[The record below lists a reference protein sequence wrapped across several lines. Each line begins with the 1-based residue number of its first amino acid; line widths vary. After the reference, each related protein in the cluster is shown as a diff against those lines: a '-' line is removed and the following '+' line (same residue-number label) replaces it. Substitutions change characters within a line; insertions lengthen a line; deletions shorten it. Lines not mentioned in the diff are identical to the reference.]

1 MELNS
6 NLDGGVKM
14 YINRDISKIILDARK
29 MAKVILV
36 TGPRQVGKTTM
47 LQKELGKSYDY
58 VTLDDYDDLQM
69 AKEDPKLFFKQN
81 PLPVMID
88 EVQYAPEIFRTIKLE
103 VDRKDEKGLI
113 ILTGSQ
119 AYHLMKHISESLA
132 GRIMI
137 FEMSGLS
144 LRELYNIDFSAPF
157 IPCDDYLNDRKQH
170 IYQYDNLWN
179 KIHRG
184 SLPALQD
191 EDIHWDWYYR
201 DYIKTYIE
209 RDIRDLI
216 NVKDEMKFYQ
226 FLVSLAARAGQVIVC
241 NDIAND
247 VGVNLKTVQ
256 SWISIL
262 ETSGIIH
269 VVQPYFN
276 NILKRAIKSPK
287 LYFMDTGLLCYLVGW
302 NTPKSAMSG
311 AMSGNIFENF
321 VVSEIIKSF
330 INAGADTRNIFYY
343 RDKDKKEID
352 LVIKNQNTLYPI
364 EIKLESSPRK
374 EWTKNLSVLDKITDM
389 NIARGIVLCQCD
401 KILYLNDKDIAVPIE
416 YI

>member
-1 MELNS
+1 MLLKEFDYSFISL
-6 NLDGGVKM
+6 LDYK
-14 YINRDISKIILDARK
+14 KL
-29 MAKVILV
+29 L
-36 TGPRQVGKTTM
+36 
-47 LQKELGKSYDY
+47 L
-58 VTLDDYDDLQM
+58 

-88 EVQYAPEIFRTIKLE
+88 EVQYAPEIFRAIKLE
-103 VDRKDEKGLI
+103 VDRKDEKGLV

-119 AYHLMKHISESLA
+119 AYHLMKPISESLA

-144 LRELYNIDFSAPF
+144 LRELYHVSFLLPF
-157 IPCDDYLNDRKQH
+157 IPSDDYLKDRKKSLV
-170 IYQYDNLWN
+170 QYDNLWD
-179 KIHRG
+179 KIQKG

-191 EDIHWDWYYR
+191 ENMNWDWYYR
-201 DYIKTYIE
+201 DYVKTYIE
-209 RDIRDLI
+209 RDIRELI

-226 FLVSLAARAGQVIVC
+226 FLVSLAARTGQVIVC

-247 VGVNLKTVQ
+247 VGVNLKTIQ
-256 SWISIL
+256 NWISIL
-262 ETSGIIH
+262 KTSGIIH
-269 VVQPYFN
+269 IIQPYYN

-330 INAGADTRNIFYY
+330 INTGADTRNIYYY
-343 RDKDKKEID
+343 RDKEKKEID
-352 LVIKNQNTLYPI
+352 LVIKAQNTLYPI
-364 EIKLESSPRK
+364 EIKMGATPRK
-374 EWTKNLSVLDKITDM
+374 DWTKNFCVFDKITDM
-389 NIARGIVLCQCD
+389 NIAQGIVLCQCD
-401 KILYLNDKDIAVPIE
+401 KILCLNDNDIAVPIE

>member
-1 MELNS
+1 MYLERAIMETIRKAL
-6 NLDGGVKM
+6 KM
-14 YINRDISKIILDARK
+14 SKVVFIY
-29 MAKVILV
+29 
-36 TGPRQVGKTTM
+36 GPRYCGKKTT
-47 LQKELGKSYDY
+47 LLKEFDYSYVSLLDY
-58 VTLDDYDDLQM
+58 KKLLLV
-69 AKEDPKLFFKQN
+69 KEDPKLFFKQN

-88 EVQYAPEIFRTIKLE
+88 EVQYAPEIFRAIKLE
-103 VDRKDEKGLI
+103 VDRKDEKGLV

-144 LRELYNIDFSAPF
+144 LRELYHVSFPLPF
-157 IPCDDYLNDRKQH
+157 IPSDDYLKDRKKSLV
-170 IYQYDNLWN
+170 QYDNLWD
-179 KIHRG
+179 KIQKG

-191 EDIHWDWYYR
+191 ENMNWDWYYR
-201 DYIKTYIE
+201 DYVKTYIE
-209 RDIRDLI
+209 RDIRELI

-247 VGVNLKTVQ
+247 VGVNLKTIQ
-256 SWISIL
+256 NWISIL

-269 VVQPYFN
+269 IIQPYYN

-330 INAGADTRNIFYY
+330 INTGADTRNIYYY
-343 RDKDKKEID
+343 RDKEKKEID
-352 LVIKNQNTLYPI
+352 LVIKAQNTLYPI
-364 EIKLESSPRK
+364 EIKMGATPRK
-374 EWTKNLSVLDKITDM
+374 DWTKNFCVLDKITDM
-389 NIARGIVLCQCD
+389 NIAQGIVLCQCD
-401 KILYLNDKDIAVPIE
+401 KILCLNDNDIAVPIE

>member
-1 MELNS
+1 MYLERAIMETIRKA
-6 NLDGGVKM
+6 VAM
-14 YINRDISKIILDARK
+14 SKVVFIY
-29 MAKVILV
+29 
-36 TGPRQVGKTTM
+36 GPRYCGKKTM
-47 LQKELGKSYDY
+47 LIKEFEYNYSFISLLDY
-58 VTLDDYDDLQM
+58 KKLLL

-88 EVQYAPEIFRTIKLE
+88 EVQYAPEIFRAIKLE
-103 VDRKDEKGLI
+103 VDRKDEKGLV

-137 FEMSGLS
+137 FEMLGLS
-144 LRELYNIDFSAPF
+144 LRELYHVSFLLPF
-157 IPCDDYLNDRKQH
+157 IPSDDYLKDRKKSLV
-170 IYQYDNLWN
+170 QYDNLWD
-179 KIHRG
+179 KIQKG

-191 EDIHWDWYYR
+191 ENINWDWYYR
-201 DYIKTYIE
+201 DYVKTYIE
-209 RDIRDLI
+209 RDIRELI

-247 VGVNLKTVQ
+247 VGVNLKTIQ
-256 SWISIL
+256 NWISIL

-269 VVQPYFN
+269 IIQPYYN

-330 INAGADTRNIFYY
+330 INTGADTRNIYYY
-343 RDKDKKEID
+343 RDKEKKEID
-352 LVIKNQNTLYPI
+352 LVIKAQNTLYPI
-364 EIKLESSPRK
+364 EIKMGATPRK
-374 EWTKNLSVLDKITDM
+374 DWTKNFCVLDKITDVT
-389 NIARGIVLCQCD
+389 IARAIVLSQCD
-401 KILYLNDKDIAVPIE
+401 KILYLNDNDIAVPIE

>member
-1 MELNS
+1 
-6 NLDGGVKM
+6 M
-14 YINRDISKIILDARK
+14 YINRDISKTISDARK
-29 MAKVILV
+29 MAKVILIY
-36 TGPRQVGKTTM
+36 GPRYCGKKTM
-47 LQKELGKSYDY
+47 LLKEFDY
-58 VTLDDYDDLQM
+58 SFISLLDYKKLLL

-88 EVQYAPEIFRTIKLE
+88 EVQYAPEIFRAIKLE
-103 VDRKDEKGLI
+103 VDRKDEKGLV

-137 FEMSGLS
+137 FEMSDLS
-144 LRELYNIDFSAPF
+144 LRELYHVSFPLPF
-157 IPCDDYLNDRKQH
+157 IPSDDYLKDRKKSLV
-170 IYQYDNLWN
+170 QYDNLWD
-179 KIHRG
+179 KIQKG

-191 EDIHWDWYYR
+191 ENMNWDWYYR
-201 DYIKTYIE
+201 DYVKTYIE
-209 RDIRDLI
+209 RDIRELI

-247 VGVNLKTVQ
+247 VGVNLKTIQ
-256 SWISIL
+256 NWISIL
-262 ETSGIIH
+262 KTSGIIH
-269 VVQPYFN
+269 IIQPYYN

-311 AMSGNIFENF
+311 NIFENF

-330 INAGADTRNIFYY
+330 INTGADTRNIYYY
-343 RDKDKKEID
+343 RDKEKKEID
-352 LVIKNQNTLYPI
+352 LVIKAQNTLYPI
-364 EIKLESSPRK
+364 EIKMGATPRK
-374 EWTKNLSVLDKITDM
+374 DWTKNFCVFDKITDM
-389 NIARGIVLCQCD
+389 NIAQGIVLCQCD
-401 KILYLNDKDIAVPIE
+401 KILCLNDNDIAVPIE

>member
-1 MELNS
+1 
-6 NLDGGVKM
+6 M
-14 YINRDISKIILDARK
+14 YINREISKIISDARK

-47 LQKELGKSYDY
+47 LQRELGDAYDY
-58 VTLDDYDDLQM
+58 VTLDDYDDLQL

-88 EVQYAPEIFRTIKLE
+88 EVQYAPEIFRAIKLE
-103 VDRKDEKGLI
+103 VDRKDEKGLV

-144 LRELYNIDFSAPF
+144 LRELYHVSFPSPF
-157 IPCDDYLNDRKQH
+157 IPSDDYLKDRKKSLV
-170 IYQYDNLWN
+170 QYDNIWD
-179 KIHRG
+179 KIQRG

-191 EDIHWDWYYR
+191 ENMNWDWYYR
-201 DYIKTYIE
+201 DYVKTYIE
-209 RDIRDLI
+209 RDIRELI

-247 VGVNLKTVQ
+247 VGVNLKTIQ
-256 SWISIL
+256 NWISIL

-269 VVQPYFN
+269 IIQPYYN

-330 INAGADTRNIFYY
+330 INVGADTRNIFYY
-343 RDKDKKEID
+343 RDKEKKEID
-352 LVIKNQNTLYPI
+352 LVIKAQNTLYPI
-364 EIKLESSPRK
+364 EIKMGATPRK
-374 EWTKNLSVLDKITDM
+374 DWTKNFCVLDKITDM
-389 NIARGIVLCQCD
+389 KIVRGIVLCQCD
-401 KILYLNDKDIAVPIE
+401 KILYLNDNDIAVPIE

>member
-1 MELNS
+1 
-6 NLDGGVKM
+6 M
-14 YINRDISKIILDARK
+14 YIKRSIVKTIRKAII
-29 MAKVILV
+29 MSKVIYIY
-36 TGPRQVGKTTM
+36 GPRNCGKKTM
-47 LQKELGKSYDY
+47 LLKEFGCSYSYVSLLDY
-58 VTLDDYDDLQM
+58 KNLLL

-157 IPCDDYLNDRKQH
+157 IPCDDYLNDRKQY
-170 IYQYDNLWN
+170 ISQYDNLWN

-269 VVQPYFN
+269 VVQSYFN

-287 LYFMDTGLLCYLVGW
+287 LYFMDTGYYVIWLAGIRQSLQCQAQCLGTFLRTLL
-302 NTPKSAMSG
+302 
-311 AMSGNIFENF
+311 
-321 VVSEIIKSF
+321 
-330 INAGADTRNIFYY
+330 
-343 RDKDKKEID
+343 
-352 LVIKNQNTLYPI
+352 
-364 EIKLESSPRK
+364 
-374 EWTKNLSVLDKITDM
+374 
-389 NIARGIVLCQCD
+389 
-401 KILYLNDKDIAVPIE
+401 
-416 YI
+416 